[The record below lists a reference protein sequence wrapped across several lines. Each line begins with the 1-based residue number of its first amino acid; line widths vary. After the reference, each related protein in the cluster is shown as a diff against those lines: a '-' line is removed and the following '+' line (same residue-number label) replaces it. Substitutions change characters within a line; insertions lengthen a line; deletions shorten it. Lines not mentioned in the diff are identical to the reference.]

1 MLFPNR
7 ILASG
12 ILVYNISM
20 NILSQIS
27 PSLLS
32 GQIER
37 IAIGSHWIA
46 SIIQTEKGRACGLAS
61 TPTKSF
67 VTDDE
72 QRARLAGLVG
82 RNANDELPALIQTDD
97 LLQRGIGLATLNALL
112 PKDGA
117 ENWTDRNA
125 GDVIIERGR
134 DKHVALVGHFPF
146 VPEVREKVGKLSV
159 LELNPREGDLPASEA
174 PNIIPQADILAVTS
188 MAFVNNT
195 MDSLLAL
202 CRPETYVIVIG
213 PSTPLTPHLFDVGV
227 NMLCGSIVEEI
238 DPVVESVLA
247 GDGFRQIKKKGVR
260 LVTLEAG
267 NNS

>member
-1 MLFPNR
+1 
-7 ILASG
+7 
-12 ILVYNISM
+12 M
-20 NILSQIS
+20 NILSQIA

-46 SIIQTEKGRACGLAS
+46 SIIQTEKGCTCGLAS

-67 VTDDE
+67 VMDGE
-72 QRARLAGLVG
+72 QRARLVGLVG
-82 RNANDELPALIQTDD
+82 RNTNNELLPLLEADD
-97 LLQRGIGLATLNALL
+97 LLQRGIGLASLNALL
-112 PKDGA
+112 PKGGS

-125 GDVIIERGR
+125 GDVIIQRGC

-146 VPEVREKVGKLSV
+146 VLEVREKVGKLSV

-195 MDSLLAL
+195 MDGLLAL
-202 CRPETYVIVIG
+202 CRSETYVMVIG
-213 PSTPLTPHLFDVGV
+213 PSTPLSPLLFDVGV
-227 NMLCGSIVEEI
+227 NMLCGSIVEQI

-247 GDGFRQIKKKGVR
+247 GAGFRQIKKKGVR

-267 NNS
+267 DI